1 MNNNRELFKNST
13 KCVFVNNLIK
23 KLNKKVNEIKMS
35 INTLIFIKSFVLR
48 ISLARK
54 EETKKTKITS

>member
-23 KLNKKVNEIKMS
+23 KLNKKVNEIKTS
-35 INTLIFIKSFVLR
+35 INTLIFIKSFD
-48 ISLARK
+48 K
-54 EETKKTKITS
+54 